1 MKMAHLPG
9 SGSLLILSG
18 ITFLL
23 GALVILFKS
32 VKNKKKDQIK
42 VAIYDLTIAV
52 FVCFLIFRLQFWEFS
67 NAVLVAALI
76 LLTVNILFVFNQL
89 NWLRKIFI
97 IGLVSLSS
105 IVFFTRAHVIMK
117 TLYLNEFF
125 HPDSKKIDYR
135 SWDKYS
141 WFLYLAERYDEALVA
156 NEIALNIINS
166 DNDLINYDETYFN
179 SITRHRKLISDRN
192 WNNYP

>member
-1 MKMAHLPG
+1 MAHLPG
-9 SGSLLILSG
+9 SGSMLILSG
-18 ITFLL
+18 IIFLL
-23 GALVILFKS
+23 GALIILFKS
-32 VKNKKKDQIK
+32 VKSKEKKPIM

-67 NAVLVAALI
+67 NAVLVVALI
-76 LLTVNILFVFNQL
+76 LLIANILFVFNQL

-117 TLYLNEFF
+117 TLYLNDLF
-125 HPDSKKIDYR
+125 HPDSKKMDYR

-141 WFLYLAERYDEALVA
+141 WFLYIAERYDESLEA
-156 NEIALNIINS
+156 NEIALNIINP
-166 DNDLINYDETYFN
+166 DNDLINYDEANFN
-179 SITRHRKLISDRN
+179 AISSHRKLINNRN

>member
-1 MKMAHLPG
+1 MAHLPG

-32 VKNKKKDQIK
+32 VKNKKKDLIK

-67 NAVLVAALI
+67 NAVLVVALI
-76 LLTVNILFVFNQL
+76 LLTINILLVFNQL

-117 TLYLNEFF
+117 TLYLNDLF
-125 HPDSKKIDYR
+125 HPDSKKRDYR

-141 WFLYLAERYDEALVA
+141 WFL
-156 NEIALNIINS
+156 
-166 DNDLINYDETYFN
+166 
-179 SITRHRKLISDRN
+179 
-192 WNNYP
+192 